1 MNKDRKRNQDARKFL
16 IQRARRLKQRI
27 NVMYHMQDVTNEVI
41 QRANIQVQLPLLSS
55 SCSK

>member
-1 MNKDRKRNQDARKFL
+1 MNNDRKRNQAAAKFL

-27 NVMYHMQDVTNEVI
+27 NVMYHMQDVTNEVALRNNL
-41 QRANIQVQLPLLSS
+41 QMHF